1 MVGDPLLK
9 LANETGLRQG
19 GSHVPPAPIYS
30 LLLRIGPVILKT
42 IFRISTRGTERL
54 AKRGPVI
61 IAGNHVSHVDPI
73 LMIVGA
79 RRTVRFLSK
88 AEHFNNWFTRFVM
101 ITTGQLE
108 TRRETGGKEGIA
120 QAVEV
125 LEKGGM
131 MGIFPEGTR
140 SKKENPPYLQRG
152 KTGVARLAATFPDV
166 PVHPIALLGAR
177 EMLTPGSSKFR
188 RRSPL
193 TMSVGQSV
201 TWREWIT
208 HPNGGNM
215 DDDALKDLI
224 SSEEET
230 RKEHLAVLYR
240 RFTDQLM
247 GSIQALGAP

>member
-61 IAGNHVSHVDPI
+61 IAGNHVSHIDPI

-131 MGIFPEGTR
+131 MGISLKGPV
-140 SKKENPPYLQRG
+140 QRR
-152 KTGVARLAATFPDV
+152 KIHLTSNEARP
-166 PVHPIALLGAR
+166 ALLVSLQPFPMFLFIQLHYLVHVRCLLQAR
-177 EMLTPGSSKFR
+177 VSFCVNLLSQC
-188 RRSPL
+188 L
-193 TMSVGQSV
+193 
-201 TWREWIT
+201 
-208 HPNGGNM
+208 
-215 DDDALKDLI
+215 
-224 SSEEET
+224 
-230 RKEHLAVLYR
+230 LANL
-240 RFTDQLM
+240 
-247 GSIQALGAP
+247 

>member
-1 MVGDPLLK
+1 MVDDPLLK
-9 LANETGLRQG
+9 LASETGLRQE

-30 LLLRIGPVILKT
+30 LLLRIGPVILKS

-54 AKRGPVI
+54 PKRGPVI
-61 IAGNHVSHVDPI
+61 ITGNHVSHVDPI

-108 TRRETGGKEGIA
+108 TKRETGGKEGMA

-140 SKKENPPYLQRG
+140 SKKVEPPFLQRG

-166 PVHPIALLGAR
+166 PVHPIVLLGAR

-188 RRSPL
+188 RKSPL
-193 TMSVGQSV
+193 TVSVGHSV

-208 HPNGGNM
+208 HPKGGGM
-215 DDDALKDLI
+215 DVAALNNLLA
-224 SSEEET
+224 SETES
-230 RKEHLAVLYR
+230 RKEQLAVLYR